1 MTSTQCSR
9 ASAQRVSRHHLC
21 SGKACR
27 AVAQRPR
34 GRGAPLSSSALS
46 PAPFPLS
53 AQSGSVFCGQ
63 QQRQKEMERSRGL
76 TVRAGKEG
84 SAPWCLDPE
93 TFGEVRGRLCTSPP
107 STPRFQ
113 PRMEEGSP
121 DHQMLRPTRRSH
133 RRTRASPSRGQMA
146 FMSQQ
151 TAAWGSQAHKPII
164 ACRPPSPLTSPSLS
178 DHHTVSPFSPALSI
192 SLLACPQGAPPLP
205 PRAGHPEGRL
215 SLFLPRHLGFWVQQG
230 SSVP

>member
-107 STPRFQ
+107 PTPLPAPHGRRLAGPPDAAPDKEKPQAHTRFPF
-113 PRMEEGSP
+113 PRTDGLHVPANCS
-121 DHQMLRPTRRSH
+121 LGL
-133 RRTRASPSRGQMA
+133 ASP
-146 FMSQQ
+146 Q
-151 TAAWGSQAHKPII
+151 THHRLQATKPTD
-164 ACRPPSPLTSPSLS
+164 L
-178 DHHTVSPFSPALSI
+178 
-192 SLLACPQGAPPLP
+192 
-205 PRAGHPEGRL
+205 
-215 SLFLPRHLGFWVQQG
+215 
-230 SSVP
+230 SVPV